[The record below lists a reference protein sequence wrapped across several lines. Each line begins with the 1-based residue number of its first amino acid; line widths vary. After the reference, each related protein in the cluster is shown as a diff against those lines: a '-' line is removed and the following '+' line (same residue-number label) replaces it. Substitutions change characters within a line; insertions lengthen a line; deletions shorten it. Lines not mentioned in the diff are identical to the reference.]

1 LNDEHNDRSSEEI
14 MSNIP
19 VELKYAKSH
28 EWARTNDD
36 GSVTV
41 GISDTAQDQLGDM
54 VFIEV
59 PEVGQ
64 TVIAEEACAV
74 VESVK
79 AASDVYAPLGG
90 EIVEVNESLADSPE
104 TVNNDTYGEGW
115 IFRLQ
120 PSDAGELGALMDA
133 DAYET
138 FLASEDH

>member
-1 LNDEHNDRSSEEI
+1 

-19 VELKYAKSH
+19 VELKYAKTH

-41 GISDTAQDQLGDM
+41 GISDSAQDQLGDM

-64 TVIAEEACAV
+64 SVESGEGCAV

-79 AASDVYAPLGG
+79 AASDVYAPVSG
-90 EIVEVNESLADSPE
+90 EILEVNEALADSPE
-104 TVNNDTYGEGW
+104 TVNQDAYGEGW
-115 IFRLQ
+115 LFRMQ
-120 PSDAGELGALMDA
+120 PGNAGDMDALMDS
-133 DAYET
+133 DAYAD

>member
-1 LNDEHNDRSSEEI
+1 

-28 EWARTNDD
+28 EWARINDD

-54 VFIEV
+54 VFVEA

-64 TVIAEEACAV
+64 TVTAEEACAV

-79 AASDVYAPLGG
+79 AASDVYAPVGG
-90 EIVEVNESLADSPE
+90 EIVEVNEDLADSPE
-104 TVNNDTYGEGW
+104 TVNNDAYGEGW
-115 IFRLQ
+115 IFRLE

-133 DAYET
+133 DAYEA
-138 FLASEDH
+138 FLASEEH

>member
-1 LNDEHNDRSSEEI
+1 

-28 EWARTNDD
+28 EWARINDD

-64 TVIAEEACAV
+64 TVTAEEACAV

-79 AASDVYAPLGG
+79 AASDVYAPVGG
-90 EIVEVNESLADSPE
+90 EIVEVNEDLADSPE
-104 TVNNDTYGEGW
+104 TVNNDAYGEGW
-115 IFRLQ
+115 IFRLE
-120 PSDAGELGALMDA
+120 PADAGELGALMDA
-133 DAYET
+133 DAYEA